1 MVNLENTK
9 SKSKLDP
16 MIKKMNNLYY
26 PYLSAKDKNIS
37 IKLSKFVLKIY
48 LQFPMIQFGK
58 KISLILSI
66 SLFTLSQIS
75 AQGLLT
81 LESAIEIGLKNQY
94 SIQISKKR
102 EIQAQNDNSLGNAGF
117 LPTITGVA
125 TKNFTVSGIDQV
137 FFGGL
142 RAPLVQSGVNSN
154 SGNAGLSMA
163 WTLYDGKGMFIL
175 RDRFTELQKLGA
187 KQTESTIEN
196 LIAQISTSYYEIIRQ
211 NLRVNNFRKGL
222 EISNDRLKLAK
233 DRYEVGQGSKVDYY
247 SAQVDFNEDKAAL
260 LAQEQSLMNTKISFN
275 TLIVRNHASDVSVNT
290 NIDLFPKINLA
301 ELKAQALQQNPILM
315 SAILTKKVA
324 EYDIQNLKS
333 QQMPQIDL
341 LAGYNLSSVKNGA
354 GFGVEKGSSDVLNYG
369 IRATINIFDG
379 SNQKRRIQNAKINA
393 EIADLQIEDLKNNL
407 IASIERT
414 FVSYENALNLINL
427 ETENYAIA
435 KQNIEIAFDR
445 FKVGIATSY
454 ELREVQRNAVA
465 AETRLIEAKFSAKT
479 AEIELIRL
487 SGKII

>member
-1 MVNLENTK
+1 MK
-9 SKSKLDP
+9 HS
-16 MIKKMNNLYY
+16 
-26 PYLSAKDKNIS
+26 
-37 IKLSKFVLKIY
+37 
-48 LQFPMIQFGK
+48 GK
-58 KISLILSI
+58 KISLLLSLTILA
-66 SLFTLSQIS
+66 FGEIS
-75 AQGLLT
+75 AQSNLT
-81 LESAIEIGLKNQY
+81 LESAIELGLKNHY
-94 SIQISKKR
+94 SIQISKKK
-102 EIQAQNDNSLGNAGF
+102 EIQAQNDNTLGNAGF
-117 LPTITGVA
+117 LPTITGTA
-125 TKNFTVSGIDQV
+125 NKNYTVSGIDQE

-154 SGNAGLSMA
+154 SGNAGVTMA

-175 RDRFTELQKLGA
+175 RDRFAELQKLGT

-196 LIAQISTSYYEIIRQ
+196 LIALISTSYYEIIRQ

-260 LAQEQSLMNTKISFN
+260 LAQEQSLMNTKIGFN
-275 TLIVRNHASDVSVNT
+275 ALLVRNHDTDVSVNT
-290 NIDLFPKINLA
+290 SIELFPKIKL
-301 ELKAQALQQNPILM
+301 EDLKAQALQQNPVLM
-315 SAILTKKVA
+315 SAILAKKVA

-341 LAGYNLSSVKNGA
+341 LAGYNMSSVKNGA

-379 SNQKRRIQNAKINA
+379 SNQKRRIQNAKINS

-407 IASIERT
+407 LSSIEKA

-427 ETENYAIA
+427 ETENYTIA

-465 AETRLIEAKFSAKT
+465 AETRLIEAKFSAKA